1 MMRAEYSRTGDVHV
15 KPSPSLLA
23 AVRVLLRPL
32 VRLLMARGVTCP
44 MLASLLKE
52 VYVEVA
58 ERDFA
63 GDGPP
68 SDSRVTLLTGIHR
81 KDVRRLRSQAPAGTA
96 EEVPASVALGA
107 QIVAAWTSRFRDA
120 KGRPRPLARLQSQG
134 GAESV
139 EALVASGS
147 TDIRARAVL
156 DAWVRL
162 GVAVLDGEDRVVLRN
177 AAFVPSR
184 GFAEKAFYFGHN
196 VGDHLAAAAHNVL
209 GGKPPF
215 LERSVHYDSL
225 DAASVEKL
233 AALAEDA
240 GMKALRAVNKEAM
253 QADARDAK
261 TDAPKQR
268 ITFGVYF
275 FSAPRHPE

>member
-1 MMRAEYSRTGDVHV
+1 MRAEYSVAGDVHV

-58 ERDFA
+58 EREFA

-81 KDVRRLRSQAPAGTA
+81 KDVRRLRSQAPAAA
-96 EEVPASVALGA
+96 EEIPASVALGA

-134 GAESV
+134 GAESF
-139 EALVASGS
+139 EALVASVS

-162 GVAVLDGEDRVVLRN
+162 GVAVLDGDDRVVLRN

-209 GGKPPF
+209 DGQPPF

-233 AALAEDA
+233 AALAEDT
-240 GMKALRAVNKEAM
+240 GMKALRAVNREAM
-253 QADARDAK
+253 QAETRDKK
-261 TDAPKQR
+261 TDAQKQR

-275 FSAPRHPE
+275 FTAPRDAE

>member
-1 MMRAEYSRTGDVHV
+1 M

-44 MLASLLKE
+44 MLANLLKDI
-52 VYVEVA
+52 YVDVA
-58 ERDFA
+58 QRDFGGEGRA
-63 GDGPP
+63 P
-68 SDSRVTLLTGIHR
+68 SDSRITLLTGIHR
-81 KDVRRLRSQAPAGTA
+81 KDVRRLRAQAPAGS
-96 EEVPASVALGA
+96 EEMPESVALGA
-107 QIVAAWTSRFRDA
+107 QIVAAWTRRFRDA
-120 KGRPRPLARLQSQG
+120 KGRPRPLPRLQSQG
-134 GAESV
+134 GAESF
-139 EALVASGS
+139 EALVAGVS

-156 DAWVRL
+156 DAWLRL
-162 GVAVLDGEDRVVLRN
+162 GVAELDGDDRVVLRN

-209 GGKPPF
+209 GGRPPF

-225 DAASVEKL
+225 DPGSVEKL
-233 AALAEDA
+233 AALAEQT
-240 GMKALRAVNKEAM
+240 GMDALRAVNRDAM
-253 QADARDAK
+253 QAEARDKKSA
-261 TDAPKQR
+261 APKQR

-275 FSAPRHPE
+275 FTAPRDDE

>member
-1 MMRAEYSRTGDVHV
+1 M

-44 MLASLLKE
+44 MLANLLKDI
-52 VYVEVA
+52 YVDVA
-58 ERDFA
+58 QREFGGEGRT
-63 GDGPP
+63 P
-68 SDSRVTLLTGIHR
+68 SDSRITLLTGIHR
-81 KDVRRLRSQAPAGTA
+81 KDVRRLRAAPPPGA
-96 EEVPASVALGA
+96 EEIPETVALGA
-107 QIVAAWTSRFRDA
+107 QIVAAWTRRFRDA

-134 GAESV
+134 GAESF
-139 EALVASGS
+139 EALVAGVS

-156 DAWVRL
+156 DAWLRL
-162 GVAVLDGEDRVVLRN
+162 GVAELDGDDRVALRT

-209 GGKPPF
+209 GDKPPF

-225 DAASVEKL
+225 DPASVEKL
-233 AALAEDA
+233 AALAEDT
-240 GMKALRAVNKEAM
+240 GMKALQTVNREAM
-253 QADARDAK
+253 QAEARDK
-261 TDAPKQR
+261 KSDAPKQR
-268 ITFGVYF
+268 ITFGMYF
-275 FSAPRHPE
+275 FTAPRDTE

>member
-1 MMRAEYSRTGDVHV
+1 M

-23 AVRVLLRPL
+23 AVRALLRPL

-44 MLASLLKE
+44 MLANLLKE
-52 VYVEVA
+52 VYVDVA
-58 ERDFA
+58 NREFA
-63 GDGPP
+63 GDGRAP
-68 SDSRVTLLTGIHR
+68 SDSRITLLTGVHR
-81 KDVRRLRSQAPAGTA
+81 KDVRRLRAAPPAGA
-96 EEVPASVALGA
+96 EGMPETVALGA
-107 QIVAAWTSRFRDA
+107 QIVAAWTSRFRDG
-120 KGRPRPLARLQSQG
+120 KGRPRPLPRLQSQG
-134 GAESV
+134 GADSF
-139 EALVASGS
+139 EALVAGVS

-156 DAWVRL
+156 DAWLRL
-162 GVAVLDGEDRVVLRN
+162 GVAELDDQDRVVLRS

-225 DAASVEKL
+225 DPASVEKL
-233 AALAEDA
+233 AALAEKS
-240 GMKALRAVNKEAM
+240 GMDALRAVNREAM
-253 QADARDAK
+253 QAEARDKKSEA
-261 TDAPKQR
+261 AKQR

-275 FSAPRHPE
+275 FTAPRDDA

>member
-1 MMRAEYSRTGDVHV
+1 MRAEYSVAGDVHV

-81 KDVRRLRSQAPAGTA
+81 KDVRRLRSQAPAAA
-96 EEVPASVALGA
+96 EEIPASVALGA

-134 GAESV
+134 GAESF
-139 EALVASGS
+139 EALVASVS

-162 GVAVLDGEDRVVLRN
+162 GVAVLDGDDRVVLRN

-225 DAASVEKL
+225 DAASVAKL
-233 AALAEDA
+233 AAAAEDA
-240 GMKALRAVNKEAM
+240 GMQALRSVNKEAM
-253 QADARDAK
+253 QAEARDAK
-261 TDAPKQR
+261 TEAPKQR

-275 FSAPRHPE
+275 FSAPRDPE

>member
-1 MMRAEYSRTGDVHV
+1 M

-44 MLASLLKE
+44 MLANLLKE
-52 VYVEVA
+52 SYVDVA
-58 ERDFA
+58 QREFA
-63 GDGPP
+63 GEGRAP
-68 SDSRVTLLTGIHR
+68 SDSRITLLTGIHR
-81 KDVRRLRSQAPAGTA
+81 KDVRRLRSRPPGAPEMPEA
-96 EEVPASVALGA
+96 VALGA
-107 QIVAAWTSRFRDA
+107 QIVAAWTNRFRDA
-120 KGRPRPLARLQSQG
+120 KGRPRPLPRLQSQG
-134 GAESV
+134 GGQSF
-139 EALVASGS
+139 EALVASVS

-156 DAWVRL
+156 DAWLRL
-162 GVAVLDGEDRVVLRN
+162 GVAELDAGDRVLLRN

-209 GGKPPF
+209 GGKPPL

-225 DAASVEKL
+225 DPGSVEKL
-233 AALAEDA
+233 AALAEET
-240 GMKALRAVNKEAM
+240 GMKALRAVNGEAM
-253 QADARDAK
+253 RAEARDK
-261 TDAPKQR
+261 QSDAPKQR

-275 FSAPRHPE
+275 FSEPRDKE

>member
-1 MMRAEYSRTGDVHV
+1 MMPAEYSRTGDVHV

-107 QIVAAWTSRFRDA
+107 QIVAAWTGRFRDA

-134 GAESV
+134 GAESF
-139 EALVASGS
+139 EALVASVS

-261 TDAPKQR
+261 TQAPKQR

-275 FSAPRHPE
+275 FSAKRDPE

>member
-1 MMRAEYSRTGDVHV
+1 MMPAEYFRPRAVQV

-44 MLASLLKE
+44 MLANLLKE
-52 VYVEVA
+52 TYIDVA
-58 ERDFA
+58 RREFGGEGR
-63 GDGPP
+63 PP
-68 SDSRVTLLTGIHR
+68 TDSRISLLTGIHR
-81 KDVRRLRSQAPAGTA
+81 KDVRRLRAQAPALP
-96 EEVPASVALGA
+96 EEIPETVALGA
-107 QIVAAWTSRFRDA
+107 QIVAAWARRFHDA
-120 KGRPRPLARLQSQG
+120 KGRPRPLPRLQSQG
-134 GAESV
+134 GAESF
-139 EALVASGS
+139 EALVAGVS

-156 DAWVRL
+156 DAWLRL
-162 GVAVLDGEDRVVLRN
+162 GVAELDDDDRVVLRS

-225 DAASVEKL
+225 DPVSVVKL
-233 AALAEDA
+233 AELAERT
-240 GMKALRAVNKEAM
+240 GMDALRAVDREAM
-253 QADARDAK
+253 QAEARDKK
-261 TDAPKQR
+261 TDAQKRR

-275 FSAPRHPE
+275 FTAPRDAE

>member
-1 MMRAEYSRTGDVHV
+1 MRAEYSVAGDVHV

-63 GDGPP
+63 ADGPP

-81 KDVRRLRSQAPAGTA
+81 KDVRRLRSQAPAAA
-96 EEVPASVALGA
+96 EEIPASVALGA

-134 GAESV
+134 GAESF
-139 EALVASGS
+139 EALVASVS

-162 GVAVLDGEDRVVLRN
+162 GVAVLDGDDRVVLRN

-225 DAASVEKL
+225 DAASVAKL
-233 AALAEDA
+233 AAAAEDA
-240 GMKALRAVNKEAM
+240 GMQALRSVNKEAM
-253 QADARDAK
+253 QAEARDAK
-261 TDAPKQR
+261 TEAPKQR

-275 FSAPRHPE
+275 FSAPRDPE

>member
-1 MMRAEYSRTGDVHV
+1 M

-120 KGRPRPLARLQSQG
+120 KGRPRPLARLQSQS
-134 GAESV
+134 GAESF
-139 EALVASGS
+139 EALVASVS

-261 TDAPKQR
+261 TEAPKQR

>member
-1 MMRAEYSRTGDVHV
+1 MRAEYSVAGDVHV

-81 KDVRRLRSQAPAGTA
+81 KDVRRLRSQAPAAA
-96 EEVPASVALGA
+96 EEIPASVALGA

-134 GAESV
+134 GAESF
-139 EALVASGS
+139 EALVASVS

-162 GVAVLDGEDRVVLRN
+162 GVAVLDGDDRVVLRN

-233 AALAEDA
+233 AAAAEDA
-240 GMKALRAVNKEAM
+240 GMQALRSVNKEAM
-253 QADARDAK
+253 QAEARDARSE
-261 TDAPKQR
+261 APKQR
-268 ITFGVYF
+268 ITFGMYF
-275 FSAPRHPE
+275 FSAPRDPE

>member
-1 MMRAEYSRTGDVHV
+1 MMPAEYSRTGDVHV

-134 GAESV
+134 GAESF
-139 EALVASGS
+139 EALVASVS

-261 TDAPKQR
+261 TEAPKQR